1 MPQINRIRV
10 NNVKYNFG
18 TQFYDDFLMRF
29 NCKNTI
35 YDLANGGGKSLLMLL
50 LMQNMIP
57 NCTLDEK
64 QPIEKL
70 FRKGSGNTCIHSLV
84 EWKLDNNAVKDGF
97 RYMTTG
103 FCARKARDAKDEENV
118 TDGTDTLTQAQA
130 SSSDNTS
137 VEYFNYCIFYRKFGE
152 NDIKNLPLAVNGER
166 VTYNGLKAYLREAE
180 KSDYNI
186 KVYIFDRKGD
196 YQSFISRYGIYE
208 SAWEIVRGINKTEGH
223 VRTYFE
229 TNYRTS
235 RKVVEDLLI
244 EEIIQKSYNNR
255 LSVDN
260 DDSMMAKTLLDIKD
274 KLIELSKKNSQI
286 NDYDNQIEALTYFK
300 DYIATYKEFYSNKR
314 DIENR
319 LANMFLSVINAEGRK
334 EAELSGHNEKEQE
347 LYNELYDKKYKI
359 AVADVLKEKKSLNE
373 LDRLVKEALSDRNKK
388 ENQIKTAREKLM
400 LLEAANNYCDYI
412 NYEKELVKVNTAI
425 DSRMIED
432 EDIASELNRL
442 AAIYKQYYDKAEKEL
457 SAKTAKAAIDEKNL
471 RDELKKAD
479 DKHQEAKNN
488 CAVIHGQESTVKQHI
503 EKDEKE
509 LKRLADAYG
518 ILIVDDIISKIEEL
532 RVQHNGILKAEALL
546 EESIK
551 ETTKSVYKTEEKINI
566 AESNIA
572 MLDERID
579 QLQSQII
586 SRQENESKLK
596 DLQRIYG
603 IAGADRL
610 KEGIFKE
617 FLRMNDKY
625 NEDSQKAVKLGKLIE
640 AVSAGS
646 YYIDNPSYNKFRE
659 YLKSVCG
666 EAVTEGYKYLENAS
680 EQQRKD
686 IVKRIP
692 FIQYSFVIDSGFDR
706 LKEAGLE
713 TETQDSAVYP
723 VISSEVFKDENVNI
737 NSDKVIFAVNDISYL
752 TDDKK
757 RDVKVRILREEL
769 DNLNDTITKLNS
781 RKQTV
786 LEDYVLSVNAGDTS
800 AEKLDAPEE
809 LLKRKNDIKENIA
822 TYRAELGQYND
833 KKSQDMAELENVR
846 KSKKSVEL
854 NISRYEEIAVVNERV
869 TAGYVTLKQLT
880 EKLKAAEAQIIECA
894 DYLDKIRED
903 YIKADE
909 YKTNVDN
916 QYSELVSVWEN
927 TVSHFY
933 NESID
938 YNNDEAD
945 KINPDEL
952 TAKITGLKDI
962 LSNKNSDV
970 SDKENLRKHLK
981 ASVDKCIEAIE
992 YRGHTLEEL
1001 KGMYETGTISV
1012 SDRTKLIGLN
1022 NELHEYQKEYDAGS
1036 RETEAKEALLN
1047 RLEGSIAHAK
1057 SQIEEKYGRYE
1068 EFECDNPEKFADD
1081 MSVAVAELEKNIE
1094 KYAQLRKHMSDE
1106 LKEIQLIR
1114 KDLERITYN
1123 AGIDIENYAEL
1134 SESDIEIKDF
1144 ESVAKEYEQTAKEY
1158 SSILKLEYKKADEF
1172 NKYKTK
1178 LIDELK
1184 NYNGA
1189 ELAVEVNVS
1198 VELPVNAAKT
1208 EQLVKSIEDTNSFI
1222 ELEKERV
1229 HKGIEDMERIKDN
1242 FENRCIQTCCNIKTE
1257 LERLPKLSHI
1267 RMDNEDI
1274 AIIGLYIPYV
1284 REEMY
1289 KDRMSAYIDETIV
1302 AAESFKEQEERF
1314 RYIRSRLSWK
1324 RLFSVI
1330 VTDMNSVRINLY
1342 KRERIKDQS
1351 RYLRYEEAV
1360 GSTGQSQG
1368 IYIQFLIAIINYIS
1382 NMNTVSDGQPL
1393 GKTIFI
1399 DNPFG
1404 AAKDIYIWEP
1414 IFKLLAVN
1422 HVQLIVP
1429 ARGATP
1435 AITSRF
1441 DVNYILGQKMAD
1453 KRQQTV
1459 VVDYYSNVKE
1469 TELEY
1474 TRMDYEQASFD
1485 FI

>member
-70 FRKGSGNTCIHSLV
+70 FRKGSDNTCIHSLV

-319 LANMFLSVINAEGRK
+319 LANMLLSVINAEGRK

-373 LDRLVKEALSDRNKK
+373 LDKLVKEALSDRNKK

-432 EDIASELNRL
+432 EDIAAELNRL

-596 DLQRIYG
+596 
-603 IAGADRL
+603 A
-610 KEGIFKE
+610 F
-617 FLRMNDKY
+617 
-625 NEDSQKAVKLGKLIE
+625 S
-640 AVSAGS
+640 
-646 YYIDNPSYNKFRE
+646 
-659 YLKSVCG
+659 
-666 EAVTEGYKYLENAS
+666 
-680 EQQRKD
+680 
-686 IVKRIP
+686 
-692 FIQYSFVIDSGFDR
+692 
-706 LKEAGLE
+706 
-713 TETQDSAVYP
+713 
-723 VISSEVFKDENVNI
+723 
-737 NSDKVIFAVNDISYL
+737 
-752 TDDKK
+752 
-757 RDVKVRILREEL
+757 
-769 DNLNDTITKLNS
+769 
-781 RKQTV
+781 
-786 LEDYVLSVNAGDTS
+786 
-800 AEKLDAPEE
+800 
-809 LLKRKNDIKENIA
+809 
-822 TYRAELGQYND
+822 
-833 KKSQDMAELENVR
+833 
-846 KSKKSVEL
+846 
-854 NISRYEEIAVVNERV
+854 
-869 TAGYVTLKQLT
+869 
-880 EKLKAAEAQIIECA
+880 
-894 DYLDKIRED
+894 
-903 YIKADE
+903 
-909 YKTNVDN
+909 
-916 QYSELVSVWEN
+916 
-927 TVSHFY
+927 
-933 NESID
+933 
-938 YNNDEAD
+938 
-945 KINPDEL
+945 
-952 TAKITGLKDI
+952 
-962 LSNKNSDV
+962 KNS
-970 SDKENLRKHLK
+970 
-981 ASVDKCIEAIE
+981 
-992 YRGHTLEEL
+992 
-1001 KGMYETGTISV
+1001 
-1012 SDRTKLIGLN
+1012 
-1022 NELHEYQKEYDAGS
+1022 
-1036 RETEAKEALLN
+1036 
-1047 RLEGSIAHAK
+1047 
-1057 SQIEEKYGRYE
+1057 
-1068 EFECDNPEKFADD
+1068 
-1081 MSVAVAELEKNIE
+1081 
-1094 KYAQLRKHMSDE
+1094 
-1106 LKEIQLIR
+1106 
-1114 KDLERITYN
+1114 
-1123 AGIDIENYAEL
+1123 
-1134 SESDIEIKDF
+1134 
-1144 ESVAKEYEQTAKEY
+1144 
-1158 SSILKLEYKKADEF
+1158 
-1172 NKYKTK
+1172 
-1178 LIDELK
+1178 
-1184 NYNGA
+1184 
-1189 ELAVEVNVS
+1189 
-1198 VELPVNAAKT
+1198 
-1208 EQLVKSIEDTNSFI
+1208 
-1222 ELEKERV
+1222 
-1229 HKGIEDMERIKDN
+1229 
-1242 FENRCIQTCCNIKTE
+1242 
-1257 LERLPKLSHI
+1257 
-1267 RMDNEDI
+1267 
-1274 AIIGLYIPYV
+1274 
-1284 REEMY
+1284 
-1289 KDRMSAYIDETIV
+1289 
-1302 AAESFKEQEERF
+1302 
-1314 RYIRSRLSWK
+1314 
-1324 RLFSVI
+1324 
-1330 VTDMNSVRINLY
+1330 
-1342 KRERIKDQS
+1342 
-1351 RYLRYEEAV
+1351 
-1360 GSTGQSQG
+1360 
-1368 IYIQFLIAIINYIS
+1368 
-1382 NMNTVSDGQPL
+1382 
-1393 GKTIFI
+1393 
-1399 DNPFG
+1399 
-1404 AAKDIYIWEP
+1404 
-1414 IFKLLAVN
+1414 
-1422 HVQLIVP
+1422 
-1429 ARGATP
+1429 
-1435 AITSRF
+1435 
-1441 DVNYILGQKMAD
+1441 
-1453 KRQQTV
+1453 
-1459 VVDYYSNVKE
+1459 
-1469 TELEY
+1469 
-1474 TRMDYEQASFD
+1474 
-1485 FI
+1485 

>member
-70 FRKGSGNTCIHSLV
+70 FRKGSDNTCIHSLV

-118 TDGTDTLTQAQA
+118 TDGTDILTQAQA

-319 LANMFLSVINAEGRK
+319 LANMLLSVINAEGRK

-373 LDRLVKEALSDRNKK
+373 LDKLVKEALSDRNKK

-488 CAVIHGQESTVKQHI
+488 CAVIHGQESTVKLHI

-532 RVQHNGILKAEALL
+532 RVQHNGILKEEALL

-603 IAGADRL
+603 IAGADL
-610 KEGIFKE
+610 
-617 FLRMNDKY
+617 
-625 NEDSQKAVKLGKLIE
+625 SLI
-640 AVSAGS
+640 
-646 YYIDNPSYNKFRE
+646 
-659 YLKSVCG
+659 
-666 EAVTEGYKYLENAS
+666 
-680 EQQRKD
+680 
-686 IVKRIP
+686 
-692 FIQYSFVIDSGFDR
+692 
-706 LKEAGLE
+706 
-713 TETQDSAVYP
+713 
-723 VISSEVFKDENVNI
+723 
-737 NSDKVIFAVNDISYL
+737 
-752 TDDKK
+752 
-757 RDVKVRILREEL
+757 
-769 DNLNDTITKLNS
+769 
-781 RKQTV
+781 
-786 LEDYVLSVNAGDTS
+786 
-800 AEKLDAPEE
+800 
-809 LLKRKNDIKENIA
+809 
-822 TYRAELGQYND
+822 
-833 KKSQDMAELENVR
+833 
-846 KSKKSVEL
+846 
-854 NISRYEEIAVVNERV
+854 
-869 TAGYVTLKQLT
+869 
-880 EKLKAAEAQIIECA
+880 
-894 DYLDKIRED
+894 
-903 YIKADE
+903 
-909 YKTNVDN
+909 
-916 QYSELVSVWEN
+916 
-927 TVSHFY
+927 
-933 NESID
+933 
-938 YNNDEAD
+938 
-945 KINPDEL
+945 
-952 TAKITGLKDI
+952 
-962 LSNKNSDV
+962 
-970 SDKENLRKHLK
+970 
-981 ASVDKCIEAIE
+981 
-992 YRGHTLEEL
+992 
-1001 KGMYETGTISV
+1001 
-1012 SDRTKLIGLN
+1012 
-1022 NELHEYQKEYDAGS
+1022 
-1036 RETEAKEALLN
+1036 
-1047 RLEGSIAHAK
+1047 
-1057 SQIEEKYGRYE
+1057 
-1068 EFECDNPEKFADD
+1068 
-1081 MSVAVAELEKNIE
+1081 
-1094 KYAQLRKHMSDE
+1094 
-1106 LKEIQLIR
+1106 
-1114 KDLERITYN
+1114 
-1123 AGIDIENYAEL
+1123 
-1134 SESDIEIKDF
+1134 
-1144 ESVAKEYEQTAKEY
+1144 
-1158 SSILKLEYKKADEF
+1158 
-1172 NKYKTK
+1172 
-1178 LIDELK
+1178 
-1184 NYNGA
+1184 
-1189 ELAVEVNVS
+1189 
-1198 VELPVNAAKT
+1198 
-1208 EQLVKSIEDTNSFI
+1208 
-1222 ELEKERV
+1222 
-1229 HKGIEDMERIKDN
+1229 
-1242 FENRCIQTCCNIKTE
+1242 
-1257 LERLPKLSHI
+1257 HI
-1267 RMDNEDI
+1267 
-1274 AIIGLYIPYV
+1274 
-1284 REEMY
+1284 
-1289 KDRMSAYIDETIV
+1289 
-1302 AAESFKEQEERF
+1302 
-1314 RYIRSRLSWK
+1314 
-1324 RLFSVI
+1324 
-1330 VTDMNSVRINLY
+1330 
-1342 KRERIKDQS
+1342 
-1351 RYLRYEEAV
+1351 
-1360 GSTGQSQG
+1360 
-1368 IYIQFLIAIINYIS
+1368 
-1382 NMNTVSDGQPL
+1382 
-1393 GKTIFI
+1393 
-1399 DNPFG
+1399 
-1404 AAKDIYIWEP
+1404 
-1414 IFKLLAVN
+1414 
-1422 HVQLIVP
+1422 
-1429 ARGATP
+1429 
-1435 AITSRF
+1435 
-1441 DVNYILGQKMAD
+1441 
-1453 KRQQTV
+1453 
-1459 VVDYYSNVKE
+1459 
-1469 TELEY
+1469 
-1474 TRMDYEQASFD
+1474 
-1485 FI
+1485 

>member
-18 TQFYDDFLMRF
+18 TQFYDDFIMRF

-118 TDGTDTLTQAQA
+118 TDSTGTLTQA

-319 LANMFLSVINAEGRK
+319 LANMLLSVINAEGRK

-373 LDRLVKEALSDRNKK
+373 LDKLVKEALSDRNKK

-432 EDIASELNRL
+432 EDIASELNKL

-546 EESIK
+546 EENIK

-586 SRQENESKLK
+586 SRQEIESKL
-596 DLQRIYG
+596 
-603 IAGADRL
+603 
-610 KEGIFKE
+610 
-617 FLRMNDKY
+617 N
-625 NEDSQKAVKLGKLIE
+625 
-640 AVSAGS
+640 
-646 YYIDNPSYNKFRE
+646 
-659 YLKSVCG
+659 C
-666 EAVTEGYKYLENAS
+666 
-680 EQQRKD
+680 
-686 IVKRIP
+686 
-692 FIQYSFVIDSGFDR
+692 
-706 LKEAGLE
+706 
-713 TETQDSAVYP
+713 
-723 VISSEVFKDENVNI
+723 
-737 NSDKVIFAVNDISYL
+737 
-752 TDDKK
+752 
-757 RDVKVRILREEL
+757 
-769 DNLNDTITKLNS
+769 
-781 RKQTV
+781 
-786 LEDYVLSVNAGDTS
+786 
-800 AEKLDAPEE
+800 
-809 LLKRKNDIKENIA
+809 
-822 TYRAELGQYND
+822 
-833 KKSQDMAELENVR
+833 
-846 KSKKSVEL
+846 
-854 NISRYEEIAVVNERV
+854 
-869 TAGYVTLKQLT
+869 
-880 EKLKAAEAQIIECA
+880 
-894 DYLDKIRED
+894 
-903 YIKADE
+903 
-909 YKTNVDN
+909 
-916 QYSELVSVWEN
+916 
-927 TVSHFY
+927 
-933 NESID
+933 
-938 YNNDEAD
+938 
-945 KINPDEL
+945 
-952 TAKITGLKDI
+952 
-962 LSNKNSDV
+962 
-970 SDKENLRKHLK
+970 
-981 ASVDKCIEAIE
+981 
-992 YRGHTLEEL
+992 
-1001 KGMYETGTISV
+1001 
-1012 SDRTKLIGLN
+1012 
-1022 NELHEYQKEYDAGS
+1022 
-1036 RETEAKEALLN
+1036 
-1047 RLEGSIAHAK
+1047 
-1057 SQIEEKYGRYE
+1057 
-1068 EFECDNPEKFADD
+1068 
-1081 MSVAVAELEKNIE
+1081 
-1094 KYAQLRKHMSDE
+1094 
-1106 LKEIQLIR
+1106 
-1114 KDLERITYN
+1114 
-1123 AGIDIENYAEL
+1123 
-1134 SESDIEIKDF
+1134 
-1144 ESVAKEYEQTAKEY
+1144 
-1158 SSILKLEYKKADEF
+1158 
-1172 NKYKTK
+1172 
-1178 LIDELK
+1178 
-1184 NYNGA
+1184 
-1189 ELAVEVNVS
+1189 
-1198 VELPVNAAKT
+1198 
-1208 EQLVKSIEDTNSFI
+1208 
-1222 ELEKERV
+1222 
-1229 HKGIEDMERIKDN
+1229 
-1242 FENRCIQTCCNIKTE
+1242 
-1257 LERLPKLSHI
+1257 
-1267 RMDNEDI
+1267 
-1274 AIIGLYIPYV
+1274 
-1284 REEMY
+1284 
-1289 KDRMSAYIDETIV
+1289 
-1302 AAESFKEQEERF
+1302 
-1314 RYIRSRLSWK
+1314 
-1324 RLFSVI
+1324 
-1330 VTDMNSVRINLY
+1330 
-1342 KRERIKDQS
+1342 
-1351 RYLRYEEAV
+1351 
-1360 GSTGQSQG
+1360 
-1368 IYIQFLIAIINYIS
+1368 
-1382 NMNTVSDGQPL
+1382 
-1393 GKTIFI
+1393 
-1399 DNPFG
+1399 
-1404 AAKDIYIWEP
+1404 
-1414 IFKLLAVN
+1414 LLAV
-1422 HVQLIVP
+1422 
-1429 ARGATP
+1429 
-1435 AITSRF
+1435 
-1441 DVNYILGQKMAD
+1441 
-1453 KRQQTV
+1453 
-1459 VVDYYSNVKE
+1459 
-1469 TELEY
+1469 
-1474 TRMDYEQASFD
+1474 
-1485 FI
+1485 FIIFVIHS

>member
-118 TDGTDTLTQAQA
+118 TDSTGTLTQA

-319 LANMFLSVINAEGRK
+319 LANMLLSVINAEGRK

-359 AVADVLKEKKSLNE
+359 AVANVLKEKKSLNE
-373 LDRLVKEALSDRNKK
+373 LDKLVKEALSDRNKK

-432 EDIASELNRL
+432 EDIASELNKL

-546 EESIK
+546 EENIK

-603 IAGADRL
+603 IAGTDRL

-692 FIQYSFVIDSGFDR
+692 
-706 LKEAGLE
+706 L
-713 TETQDSAVYP
+713 
-723 VISSEVFKDENVNI
+723 SS
-737 NSDKVIFAVNDISYL
+737 
-752 TDDKK
+752 
-757 RDVKVRILREEL
+757 
-769 DNLNDTITKLNS
+769 
-781 RKQTV
+781 
-786 LEDYVLSVNAGDTS
+786 
-800 AEKLDAPEE
+800 
-809 LLKRKNDIKENIA
+809 
-822 TYRAELGQYND
+822 
-833 KKSQDMAELENVR
+833 
-846 KSKKSVEL
+846 
-854 NISRYEEIAVVNERV
+854 
-869 TAGYVTLKQLT
+869 TAL
-880 EKLKAAEAQIIECA
+880 
-894 DYLDKIRED
+894 
-903 YIKADE
+903 
-909 YKTNVDN
+909 
-916 QYSELVSVWEN
+916 
-927 TVSHFY
+927 
-933 NESID
+933 
-938 YNNDEAD
+938 
-945 KINPDEL
+945 
-952 TAKITGLKDI
+952 
-962 LSNKNSDV
+962 
-970 SDKENLRKHLK
+970 
-981 ASVDKCIEAIE
+981 
-992 YRGHTLEEL
+992 
-1001 KGMYETGTISV
+1001 
-1012 SDRTKLIGLN
+1012 
-1022 NELHEYQKEYDAGS
+1022 
-1036 RETEAKEALLN
+1036 
-1047 RLEGSIAHAK
+1047 
-1057 SQIEEKYGRYE
+1057 
-1068 EFECDNPEKFADD
+1068 
-1081 MSVAVAELEKNIE
+1081 
-1094 KYAQLRKHMSDE
+1094 
-1106 LKEIQLIR
+1106 
-1114 KDLERITYN
+1114 
-1123 AGIDIENYAEL
+1123 
-1134 SESDIEIKDF
+1134 
-1144 ESVAKEYEQTAKEY
+1144 
-1158 SSILKLEYKKADEF
+1158 
-1172 NKYKTK
+1172 
-1178 LIDELK
+1178 
-1184 NYNGA
+1184 
-1189 ELAVEVNVS
+1189 
-1198 VELPVNAAKT
+1198 
-1208 EQLVKSIEDTNSFI
+1208 
-1222 ELEKERV
+1222 
-1229 HKGIEDMERIKDN
+1229 
-1242 FENRCIQTCCNIKTE
+1242 
-1257 LERLPKLSHI
+1257 
-1267 RMDNEDI
+1267 
-1274 AIIGLYIPYV
+1274 
-1284 REEMY
+1284 
-1289 KDRMSAYIDETIV
+1289 
-1302 AAESFKEQEERF
+1302 
-1314 RYIRSRLSWK
+1314 
-1324 RLFSVI
+1324 
-1330 VTDMNSVRINLY
+1330 
-1342 KRERIKDQS
+1342 
-1351 RYLRYEEAV
+1351 
-1360 GSTGQSQG
+1360 
-1368 IYIQFLIAIINYIS
+1368 
-1382 NMNTVSDGQPL
+1382 
-1393 GKTIFI
+1393 
-1399 DNPFG
+1399 
-1404 AAKDIYIWEP
+1404 
-1414 IFKLLAVN
+1414 
-1422 HVQLIVP
+1422 
-1429 ARGATP
+1429 
-1435 AITSRF
+1435 
-1441 DVNYILGQKMAD
+1441 
-1453 KRQQTV
+1453 
-1459 VVDYYSNVKE
+1459 
-1469 TELEY
+1469 
-1474 TRMDYEQASFD
+1474 
-1485 FI
+1485 

>member
-118 TDGTDTLTQAQA
+118 TDSTGTLTQA

-319 LANMFLSVINAEGRK
+319 LANMLLSVINAEGRK

-373 LDRLVKEALSDRNKK
+373 LDKLVKEALSDRNKK

-432 EDIASELNRL
+432 EDIASELNKL

-546 EESIK
+546 EENIK

-603 IAGADRL
+603 IAGTDRL

-617 FLRMNDKY
+617 FL
-625 NEDSQKAVKLGKLIE
+625 
-640 AVSAGS
+640 
-646 YYIDNPSYNKFRE
+646 
-659 YLKSVCG
+659 
-666 EAVTEGYKYLENAS
+666 
-680 EQQRKD
+680 
-686 IVKRIP
+686 
-692 FIQYSFVIDSGFDR
+692 
-706 LKEAGLE
+706 
-713 TETQDSAVYP
+713 
-723 VISSEVFKDENVNI
+723 
-737 NSDKVIFAVNDISYL
+737 
-752 TDDKK
+752 
-757 RDVKVRILREEL
+757 
-769 DNLNDTITKLNS
+769 
-781 RKQTV
+781 
-786 LEDYVLSVNAGDTS
+786 
-800 AEKLDAPEE
+800 
-809 LLKRKNDIKENIA
+809 
-822 TYRAELGQYND
+822 
-833 KKSQDMAELENVR
+833 
-846 KSKKSVEL
+846 
-854 NISRYEEIAVVNERV
+854 
-869 TAGYVTLKQLT
+869 
-880 EKLKAAEAQIIECA
+880 
-894 DYLDKIRED
+894 
-903 YIKADE
+903 
-909 YKTNVDN
+909 
-916 QYSELVSVWEN
+916 
-927 TVSHFY
+927 
-933 NESID
+933 
-938 YNNDEAD
+938 
-945 KINPDEL
+945 
-952 TAKITGLKDI
+952 
-962 LSNKNSDV
+962 
-970 SDKENLRKHLK
+970 
-981 ASVDKCIEAIE
+981 
-992 YRGHTLEEL
+992 
-1001 KGMYETGTISV
+1001 
-1012 SDRTKLIGLN
+1012 
-1022 NELHEYQKEYDAGS
+1022 
-1036 RETEAKEALLN
+1036 
-1047 RLEGSIAHAK
+1047 
-1057 SQIEEKYGRYE
+1057 
-1068 EFECDNPEKFADD
+1068 
-1081 MSVAVAELEKNIE
+1081 
-1094 KYAQLRKHMSDE
+1094 
-1106 LKEIQLIR
+1106 
-1114 KDLERITYN
+1114 
-1123 AGIDIENYAEL
+1123 
-1134 SESDIEIKDF
+1134 
-1144 ESVAKEYEQTAKEY
+1144 
-1158 SSILKLEYKKADEF
+1158 
-1172 NKYKTK
+1172 
-1178 LIDELK
+1178 
-1184 NYNGA
+1184 
-1189 ELAVEVNVS
+1189 
-1198 VELPVNAAKT
+1198 
-1208 EQLVKSIEDTNSFI
+1208 
-1222 ELEKERV
+1222 
-1229 HKGIEDMERIKDN
+1229 
-1242 FENRCIQTCCNIKTE
+1242 
-1257 LERLPKLSHI
+1257 
-1267 RMDNEDI
+1267 
-1274 AIIGLYIPYV
+1274 
-1284 REEMY
+1284 
-1289 KDRMSAYIDETIV
+1289 
-1302 AAESFKEQEERF
+1302 
-1314 RYIRSRLSWK
+1314 
-1324 RLFSVI
+1324 
-1330 VTDMNSVRINLY
+1330 
-1342 KRERIKDQS
+1342 
-1351 RYLRYEEAV
+1351 
-1360 GSTGQSQG
+1360 
-1368 IYIQFLIAIINYIS
+1368 
-1382 NMNTVSDGQPL
+1382 
-1393 GKTIFI
+1393 
-1399 DNPFG
+1399 
-1404 AAKDIYIWEP
+1404 
-1414 IFKLLAVN
+1414 
-1422 HVQLIVP
+1422 
-1429 ARGATP
+1429 
-1435 AITSRF
+1435 
-1441 DVNYILGQKMAD
+1441 
-1453 KRQQTV
+1453 
-1459 VVDYYSNVKE
+1459 
-1469 TELEY
+1469 
-1474 TRMDYEQASFD
+1474 
-1485 FI
+1485 

>member
-70 FRKGSGNTCIHSLV
+70 FRKGSDNTCIHSLV

-118 TDGTDTLTQAQA
+118 TDGTDILTQAQA

-319 LANMFLSVINAEGRK
+319 LANMLLSVINAEGRK

-373 LDRLVKEALSDRNKK
+373 LDKLVKEALSDRNKK

-532 RVQHNGILKAEALL
+532 RVQHNGILKEEALL
-546 EESIK
+546 EEALK
-551 ETTKSVYKTEEKINI
+551 K
-566 AESNIA
+566 
-572 MLDERID
+572 
-579 QLQSQII
+579 QP
-586 SRQENESKLK
+586 SRYT
-596 DLQRIYG
+596 R
-603 IAGADRL
+603 
-610 KEGIFKE
+610 
-617 FLRMNDKY
+617 
-625 NEDSQKAVKLGKLIE
+625 
-640 AVSAGS
+640 
-646 YYIDNPSYNKFRE
+646 
-659 YLKSVCG
+659 
-666 EAVTEGYKYLENAS
+666 
-680 EQQRKD
+680 QRK
-686 IVKRIP
+686 
-692 FIQYSFVIDSGFDR
+692 R
-706 LKEAGLE
+706 LILL
-713 TETQDSAVYP
+713 S
-723 VISSEVFKDENVNI
+723 
-737 NSDKVIFAVNDISYL
+737 L
-752 TDDKK
+752 
-757 RDVKVRILREEL
+757 ILR
-769 DNLNDTITKLNS
+769 
-781 RKQTV
+781 
-786 LEDYVLSVNAGDTS
+786 
-800 AEKLDAPEE
+800 
-809 LLKRKNDIKENIA
+809 
-822 TYRAELGQYND
+822 
-833 KKSQDMAELENVR
+833 
-846 KSKKSVEL
+846 
-854 NISRYEEIAVVNERV
+854 
-869 TAGYVTLKQLT
+869 
-880 EKLKAAEAQIIECA
+880 C
-894 DYLDKIRED
+894 
-903 YIKADE
+903 
-909 YKTNVDN
+909 
-916 QYSELVSVWEN
+916 
-927 TVSHFY
+927 
-933 NESID
+933 
-938 YNNDEAD
+938 
-945 KINPDEL
+945 
-952 TAKITGLKDI
+952 
-962 LSNKNSDV
+962 
-970 SDKENLRKHLK
+970 
-981 ASVDKCIEAIE
+981 
-992 YRGHTLEEL
+992 
-1001 KGMYETGTISV
+1001 
-1012 SDRTKLIGLN
+1012 
-1022 NELHEYQKEYDAGS
+1022 
-1036 RETEAKEALLN
+1036 
-1047 RLEGSIAHAK
+1047 
-1057 SQIEEKYGRYE
+1057 
-1068 EFECDNPEKFADD
+1068 
-1081 MSVAVAELEKNIE
+1081 
-1094 KYAQLRKHMSDE
+1094 
-1106 LKEIQLIR
+1106 
-1114 KDLERITYN
+1114 
-1123 AGIDIENYAEL
+1123 
-1134 SESDIEIKDF
+1134 
-1144 ESVAKEYEQTAKEY
+1144 
-1158 SSILKLEYKKADEF
+1158 
-1172 NKYKTK
+1172 
-1178 LIDELK
+1178 
-1184 NYNGA
+1184 
-1189 ELAVEVNVS
+1189 
-1198 VELPVNAAKT
+1198 
-1208 EQLVKSIEDTNSFI
+1208 
-1222 ELEKERV
+1222 
-1229 HKGIEDMERIKDN
+1229 
-1242 FENRCIQTCCNIKTE
+1242 
-1257 LERLPKLSHI
+1257 
-1267 RMDNEDI
+1267 
-1274 AIIGLYIPYV
+1274 
-1284 REEMY
+1284 
-1289 KDRMSAYIDETIV
+1289 
-1302 AAESFKEQEERF
+1302 
-1314 RYIRSRLSWK
+1314 
-1324 RLFSVI
+1324 
-1330 VTDMNSVRINLY
+1330 
-1342 KRERIKDQS
+1342 
-1351 RYLRYEEAV
+1351 
-1360 GSTGQSQG
+1360 
-1368 IYIQFLIAIINYIS
+1368 
-1382 NMNTVSDGQPL
+1382 
-1393 GKTIFI
+1393 
-1399 DNPFG
+1399 
-1404 AAKDIYIWEP
+1404 
-1414 IFKLLAVN
+1414 
-1422 HVQLIVP
+1422 
-1429 ARGATP
+1429 
-1435 AITSRF
+1435 
-1441 DVNYILGQKMAD
+1441 
-1453 KRQQTV
+1453 
-1459 VVDYYSNVKE
+1459 
-1469 TELEY
+1469 
-1474 TRMDYEQASFD
+1474 
-1485 FI
+1485 